1 MADIYEALFADD
13 LVLFANS
20 AEDLQKMITILDEIV
35 NAWGQE
41 ISIKKTKIMIVQ
53 GRGMEVEVRDFYVR
67 GQKLENVFEFRY
79 LGGMD
84 TRDARMTS
92 EIDIRCQRM
101 QSSYF
106 KYNKTIF
113 LTNLKNISESR
124 FI

>member
-20 AEDLQKMITILDEIV
+20 AEDLQKMITIFDEIV

-101 QSSYF
+101 QSAKILF
-106 KYNKTIF
+106 
-113 LTNLKNISESR
+113 
-124 FI
+124 